1 MDRKIEKAVISKF
14 VELIE
19 AGYTCKDAVATLDY
33 YIFVKHNHEFME
45 LSEKEQTRVRDI
57 LHSLKLIHV

>member
-1 MDRKIEKAVISKF
+1 MDKIIEKAVVSKF

-33 YIFVKHNHEFME
+33 YIFVKYNHEFYN
-45 LSEKEQTRVRDI
+45 LSEENQSRVREI
-57 LHSLKLIHV
+57 LHSLKLVHV

>member
-1 MDRKIEKAVISKF
+1 MNKEIEKTVIAKF

-33 YIFVKHNHEFME
+33 YIFVKYNHEFME
-45 LSEKEQTRVRDI
+45 LSEKEQKRVRDI

>member
-19 AGYTCKDAVATLDY
+19 AGYASKDAVATLDY
-33 YIFVKHNHEFME
+33 YIFVKYNHEFME
-45 LSEKEQTRVRDI
+45 LSEKNQTRVRDI